1 MFEDPMD
8 VSQQEAPAAIVKEKK
23 KRKGNGHTSSPRTK
37 GQERMLDAIAEATA
51 SLVTDYH
58 EEEKESPIPSS
69 SSSSSP
75 SSLGKRKTGIP
86 QVISITEEAKR
97 YESHPTSYETGGKG
111 ADSMEIPAPK
121 TSSPKRSAVLQDE
134 ERGEMSLP
142 PSLFKRKPSP
152 PPVSPRPL
160 APPAHSCHSP
170 SLSDTVGPP
179 RPYWVKGRFAAVAV
193 AVSAEHAI
201 HLVDRQLDV
210 VMLPVH
216 EEESY
221 TPVELNMSK
230 PDATLLSWT
239 TTAFPEESPPPPTT
253 SSSSFSSARGK
264 RGNGV
269 HVTSSPSVSPSA
281 RANNVPPARAG
292 KLKAYFTRGRV
303 VGVAVATSPE
313 EAKRLLDRQLQGV
326 VEPDSTQVPYDVEEL
341 SAAANGPFARLLS
354 YSLPQD

>member
-1 MFEDPMD
+1 M
-8 VSQQEAPAAIVKEKK
+8 A
-23 KRKGNGHTSSPRTK
+23 
-37 GQERMLDAIAEATA
+37 L
-51 SLVTDYH
+51 
-58 EEEKESPIPSS
+58 PS
-69 SSSSSP
+69 
-75 SSLGKRKTGIP
+75 
-86 QVISITEEAKR
+86 
-97 YESHPTSYETGGKG
+97 
-111 ADSMEIPAPK
+111 
-121 TSSPKRSAVLQDE
+121 
-134 ERGEMSLP
+134 
-142 PSLFKRKPSP
+142 SLFKRKPSP

-160 APPAHSCHSP
+160 APTAHSYHSP

-193 AVSAEHAI
+193 AVSAGHAI

-239 TTAFPEESPPPPTT
+239 TTAFPEESPPST
-253 SSSSFSSARGK
+253 SSSSFSSRNK

-269 HVTSSPSVSPSA
+269 HVPSSPSASPSSA

-341 SAAANGPFARLLS
+341 SAAASGPFARLLS